1 MKTRAFIAIDIPE
14 SMKDKISAPE
24 IENARKVDGKQLHIT
39 LIFLG
44 YVDENEIEKTKRII
58 SSIRQKPFLV
68 SLKGMGLFASGS
80 HGVVFA
86 GIEKGEKEISAI
98 YSEIGG
104 RLGNLESK
112 EFIPHV
118 TVLRLKNI
126 KSKKEIIEKL
136 DKMKNDA
143 FGSFL
148 CDEIKLKKSTLGRN
162 GVVYEDLFVKEL
174 R

>member
-14 SMKDKISAPE
+14 SIKGKIYTPE
-24 IENARKVDGKQLHIT
+24 IENAKISGKQLHIT

-44 YVDENEIEKTKRII
+44 YVDENEIEEIKKII
-58 SSIRQKPFLV
+58 SSLKQKPFLV
-68 SLKGMGLFASGS
+68 SLKGMGFFASGS

-86 GIEKGEKEISAI
+86 NVEKGKEEITGI
-98 YSEIGG
+98 YAEITD
-104 RLGNLESK
+104 RLGSQASK

-136 DKMKNDA
+136 ARMKNDA

-148 CDEIKLKKSTLGRN
+148 CNEIKLKKSTLGRD
-162 GVVYEDLFVKEL
+162 GAVYEDLFVKEL
-174 R
+174 H